1 MKLTSMERRVVR
13 LVSLGCTVKQVAAI
27 LGRSVHTVDNH
38 KTRAMRK
45 LGVHNLAQ
53 LTREAIKLG
62 ITSLEDRL
70 DSRESALL
78 KDGESKDSSLLKM

>member
-1 MKLTSMERRVVR
+1 MKLTPMERRVVR
-13 LVSLGCTVKQVAAI
+13 LVSLGCTVREVAAI

-53 LTREAIKLG
+53 LTREALRLG
-62 ITSLEDRL
+62 ITSLEDHL
-70 DSRESALL
+70 TEEELL
-78 KDGESKDSSLLKM
+78 RAEGEPPAQDPPGT

>member
-1 MKLTSMERRVVR
+1 MKLTPMERRVVR

-45 LGVHNLAQ
+45 LGVHNVAQ
-53 LTREAIKLG
+53 LTRQAIKLG
-62 ITSLEDRL
+62 I
-70 DSRESALL
+70 
-78 KDGESKDSSLLKM
+78 SSLDDCLDVQEQSLVEQLEQESQPILRL